1 MWDFL
6 ALLISLLPNLGAR
19 AVNLLALVAMVFV
32 SLYIFIVRGWG
43 DFLVRK
49 SSIDMSNNDVGKKF
63 MK

>member
-6 ALLISLLPNLGAR
+6 ALVISFLPNLGAR

-32 SLYIFIVRGWG
+32 SLYIFIVRCWG